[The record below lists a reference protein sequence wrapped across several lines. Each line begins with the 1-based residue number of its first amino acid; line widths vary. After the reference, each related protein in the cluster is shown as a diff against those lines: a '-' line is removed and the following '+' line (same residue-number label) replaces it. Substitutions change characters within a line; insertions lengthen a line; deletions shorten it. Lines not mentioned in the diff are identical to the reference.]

1 MTVVLRGEG
10 GALFGIVVE
19 RLGEIP
25 VVPVADIAPMGNV
38 FGSATSMLASVVMTH
53 GGDNGPMLALLAVD
67 RIAAMLGQAQ

>member
-1 MTVVLRGEG
+1 
-10 GALFGIVVE
+10 
-19 RLGEIP
+19 
-25 VVPVADIAPMGNV
+25 MGNV